1 MRRFIL
7 FCLVLIA
14 AGTVW
19 FFFLR
24 GGKEEGPR
32 IIETVSL
39 SRGTVKKELEST
51 GIIKSQVGAIV
62 KIGAQATGK
71 INKMLVKVG
80 DTVQEGDLIAL
91 IDDREIAA
99 AVREAE
105 ARLERTKADLAQI
118 ETVFPLQIKEAA
130 ANVEAARAEASYQET
145 LLKRRKNL
153 VDQGVISTDEFDDT
167 SQTARV
173 RANVLRARTATL
185 NRLKTEFEKE
195 REKAEKAV
203 VEAEASLATALTR
216 KSYTRII
223 APLTGVVSQVSAQ
236 EGETVV
242 SGLQVSNLITI
253 LDPSRLEMW
262 IYVDE
267 TDVGQMRKGMTV
279 EFTVDAFPD
288 TTFEGA
294 IDQVYPEPEI
304 RENIVY
310 YLALVPVSKEQ
321 AEKLRPEMTT
331 QCRIVVERRD
341 DVLAIPNRA
350 LKWVGGKQIVFVQNG
365 EGNVEQVSPQLGLSG
380 LTTSEVLGGLSEG
393 DDVAV
398 QVVLPG
404 GAGGEGSGGMGR
416 GRRG

>member
-1 MRRFIL
+1 M
-7 FCLVLIA
+7 
-14 AGTVW
+14 AGAGW

-32 IIETVSL
+32 IIETVTL
-39 SRGTVKKELEST
+39 NRGTVKKELEST

-80 DTVQEGDLIAL
+80 DRVQEGDLIAL
-91 IDDREIAA
+91 IDDREITA
-99 AVREAE
+99 AVLEAE
-105 ARLERTKADLAQI
+105 ARLERTKADLAQVNA
-118 ETVFPLQIKEAA
+118 VFPLQIKEAE
-130 ANVEAARAEASYQET
+130 ANVEAARAEANFQDT
-145 LLKRRKNL
+145 LLKRRQSL
-153 VDQGVISTDEFDDT
+153 VDRGVISTNEFDDT
-167 SQTARV
+167 SQAARV
-173 RANVLRARTATL
+173 RANVLRARIATL
-185 NRLKTEFEKE
+185 NRLKSEFKKE

-203 VEAEASLATALTR
+203 IEAEASLATSLTR

-267 TDVGQMRKGMTV
+267 TDVGQMRPGMSV
-279 EFTVDAFPD
+279 EFTVDAYPD
-288 TTFEGA
+288 DIFEGG
-294 IDQVYPEPEI
+294 IKQIYPEPEI

-310 YLALVPVSKEQ
+310 YLALVPVSPDQ
-321 AEKLRPEMTT
+321 ADKLRPEMTT

-350 LKWVGGKQIVFVQNG
+350 LKWVGGQQVVFVQNG
-365 EGNVEQVSPQLGLSG
+365 DGTVKEVQPELGLSG
-380 LTTSEVLGGLSEG
+380 LASSEVLSGLSEG

-404 GAGGEGSGGMGR
+404 GAGGSEDSGGMGR